1 MGHLEQLLKP
11 AAGLDAQH
19 LASAFAFSAKGD
31 TVFSMEPN
39 ATREPEPAATPVEEP
54 QPAATPVEP
63 EPVVPPPVSRT
74 AMATGK
80 AIVLTNNVVTIAG
93 FALTLLLVG
102 GGAMWNL
109 RGFITSEIERATATT
124 NARLE
129 AAIADIRQEIRA
141 GRESTDRQMAEIRQF
156 IFDLYSDDDP
166 EAEDDGDDADSPA

>member
-1 MGHLEQLLKP
+1 METASKP
-11 AAGLDAQH
+11 
-19 LASAFAFSAKGD
+19 
-31 TVFSMEPN
+31 
-39 ATREPEPAATPVEEP
+39 EP
-54 QPAATPVEP
+54 QPATTTVEP
-63 EPVVPPPVSRT
+63 EPVIPRSVSET

-80 AIVLTNNVVTIAG
+80 AIVLTNNVVTITG

-156 IFDLYSDDDP
+156 IFDLYSDNDA
-166 EAEDDGDDADSPA
+166 EAEDDRDGDDNPD